1 MRASVREGG
10 RGFKVG
16 GEGAKRKLFTSH
28 FDNVKSYL
36 FSLRKLIKNLPVNL
50 QVKFTCKI
58 YLYFLLV
65 KFTCKFQDLPVEI
78 SEIKRSA
85 GTFLVGS

>member
-1 MRASVREGG
+1 MSVLQRDGLRADDSL
-10 RGFKVG
+10 KT
-16 GEGAKRKLFTSH
+16 RKTVFLLNTSI
-28 FDNVKSYL
+28 F
-36 FSLRKLIKNLPVNL
+36 
-50 QVKFTCKI
+50 FTCKI

-85 GTFLVGS
+85 AETLHAPAEAHCRLAETLRGLAERHS